1 MLSAFLQ
8 IKKEHIMQTMHTPH
22 ILHRLE
28 EYTAALQTAGLL
40 VDAPTLSS
48 DNTPIDCVSYD
59 SRGLFGKSLFI
70 CKGAHFKEAYLAE
83 AVRRGAVAYVSEHV
97 YAAASIPCLRV
108 NDVRHALVV
117 LGQLYYNHIT
127 DRLTTVGITGTKGKT
142 TTAFFVRA
150 ILNDWLRRDGKPD
163 CAMLSSSRVYDG
175 VVDEPSHMSTPEVL
189 ELYQH
194 FQNAADSGIEQIV
207 MEVSSQ
213 ALKYGRVRGMHFD
226 VGCFTNLG
234 ADHISPIEHPDLED
248 YYRSKLMLFDAC
260 RVGCVNLDA
269 DRADET
275 LRYARERC
283 RVTTF
288 GMRED
293 AALRCLN
300 IEKRADGI
308 YFTVRSPWYNGE
320 FSITMPGLFNV
331 SNALSAMSICAAL
344 DIPEEHVRA
353 GLRRAH
359 AEGRMQVYESR
370 DGQVAVIVDYA
381 HNRLSFDALFRSL
394 RPEWPGRRVISVFG
408 CPGGKALQR
417 RRDMGELGG
426 QYSDYVYITEDDP
439 GEEPLESICA
449 EIAQYVTCAHEI
461 LPDREAC
468 IRRAICTDTG
478 RRVVVLAAKGEDKYM
493 KRGTRYDDY
502 DGDAALAQKY
512 LAIYEEAHQ

>member
-1 MLSAFLQ
+1 
-8 IKKEHIMQTMHTPH
+8 MHT
-22 ILHRLE
+22 LS
-28 EYTAALQTAGLL
+28 EYRAALDAAGLL
-40 VDAPTLSS
+40 LDAPSL
-48 DNTPIDCVSYD
+48 PEAAIECVSYD
-59 SRGLFGKSLFI
+59 TRSIHGCSLFI
-70 CKGAHFKEAYLAE
+70 CKGAHFKVEYLHEALA
-83 AVRRGAVAYVSEHV
+83 RGAAAYVSEV
-97 YAAASIPCLRV
+97 AYPVDAPCLRV
-108 NDVRHALVV
+108 RDVRRALVV
-117 LGQLYYNHIT
+117 LGRLYYNNIT

-150 ILNDWLRRDGKPD
+150 ILNDRLRRSGKPD

-175 VVDEPSHMSTPEVL
+175 VVDEPSHITTPEVL

-194 FQNAADSGIEQIV
+194 FQNAADSGITHMV

-234 ADHISPIEHPDLED
+234 ADHISPIEHPDFED
-248 YYRSKLMLFDAC
+248 YYRSKLMLFDMCGAA
-260 RVGCVNLDA
+260 CVNLDA
-269 DRADET
+269 ERANET
-275 LRYARERC
+275 LRYARARC
-283 RVTTF
+283 AVTTF
-288 GMRED
+288 GAQED
-293 AALRCLN
+293 AQLRCRN
-300 IEKRADGI
+300 VEKRADGI
-308 YFTVRSPWYNGE
+308 YFTVESDGYNGE

-331 SNALSAMSICAAL
+331 PNALAAMSVCAAL
-344 DIPEEHVRA
+344 GVPEEHVRA

-370 DGQVAVIVDYA
+370 NGEVAVIVDYA

-394 RPEWPGRRVISVFG
+394 RLEWPGRRVISVFG

-417 RRDMGELGG
+417 RRDLGELGG

-449 EIAQYVTCAHEI
+449 DIARHVACPHEI
-461 LPDREAC
+461 LPDREEC

-478 RRVVVLAAKGEDKYM
+478 RRIVVLAAKGEDKYM

-512 LAIYEEAHQ
+512 LAIYEEAHK